1 MSIIIYIIYELIFIA
16 LIVNQFNKVDNLKSD
31 KSLWETIKNNFILM
45 LGVALLGYFLTL
57 FINIIGIL
65 DRLIY
70 ALIFDGV
77 LIFLTIINII
87 IFIVAVNIKNKK
99 K

>member
-16 LIVNQFNKVDNLKSD
+16 LIVNQFNKVDKLKSD